1 MAPREF
7 FEALPSTQDR
17 AIELARAGAPDRTVV
32 VARRQT
38 EGKGR
43 RGRRWVSPGGGL
55 YLSVVL
61 GAPPRAHGLLSLAV
75 GAFLAAAIEERYGSR
90 VAVKWPNDLVVAGDG
105 PTRKL
110 GGILVDRLAR
120 PDGGPTDVVGV
131 GLNANVPAGG
141 WPAELRPTPV
151 ALQELARTAID
162 LSELELSVLAA
173 IRAAH
178 STLDRPV
185 GAAEVVARVRA
196 RLLGL
201 GRRVQLDGRP
211 VGRLAGVAEDG
222 AVRIEADDGPV
233 EARAGELSLLEEEA

>member
-17 AIELARAGAPDRTVV
+17 AIELARAGAPELTVV

-61 GAPPRAHGLLSLAV
+61 GPPPRAHGLVSLAV
-75 GAFLAAAIEERYGSR
+75 GAFVAAAIEDRYGVP
-90 VAVKWPNDLVVAGDG
+90 VAVKWPNDLVVTGDG

-110 GGILVDRLAR
+110 GGILVDRLVR
-120 PDGGPTDVVGV
+120 PDGGPTDVVGL
-131 GLNANVPAGG
+131 GLNANVPEGG
-141 WPAELRPTPV
+141 WPPELRPAPV
-151 ALQELARTAID
+151 SLGELARKEID
-162 LSELELSVLAA
+162 LFELELFVLAA
-173 IRAAH
+173 IRAAR

-185 GAAEVVARVRA
+185 GAEEVVARVRA

-201 GRRVQLDGRP
+201 GRRVQIDGRT

-222 AVRIEADDGPV
+222 AVRIDADGGPL
-233 EARAGELSLLEEEA
+233 EARAGELSLLEEGS

>member
-43 RGRRWVSPGGGL
+43 RGRGWVSPDGGL

-61 GAPPRAHGLLSLAV
+61 GSPPRAHGLLSLAV

-151 ALQELARTAID
+151 ALQELARTEID